1 MVAVRV
7 VEDLDDEWADTGHD
21 IVLSGH
27 PLRWS
32 PHDHELSS
40 PKSIR
45 TCVVHY
51 ATISPHYATAIE

>member
-27 PLRWS
+27 PL
-32 PHDHELSS
+32 
-40 PKSIR
+40 
-45 TCVVHY
+45 
-51 ATISPHYATAIE
+51 